1 MTASTSRPRALRR
14 TIALSLVAAGLFA
27 LAGRVDAQALDPT
40 SAAALAE
47 TLRILSD
54 PAARGAG
61 TPGATGVESQ
71 VQSLAGSPEATQEV
85 YNLAGQV
92 FADLV
97 KSTGGD
103 TGKLLEALQRAQS
116 DPGSLTEALSPA
128 TLQRLRELST
138 KISDQKR

>member
-1 MTASTSRPRALRR
+1 MTAGGPRRRALRR
-14 TIALSLVAAGLFA
+14 TISLGLFAAGLSMSPGA
-27 LAGRVDAQALDPT
+27 ASAQALDPT

-47 TLRILSD
+47 TLRILGD
-54 PAARGAG
+54 PAARSAGGAG
-61 TPGATGVESQ
+61 AKGVESQ

-85 YNLAGQV
+85 YTLAGQV

-116 DPGSLTEALSPA
+116 DPSSLTEALSPA